1 VWLYSRK
8 PVDPENTANMRKVA
22 ESLGLDTSNLKPVT
36 QVGVPRGGGRVP
48 GEILGRDGK
57 SAHYQLLKLRAM
69 LPAAYS
75 VFKEVGT
82 YRRP

>member
-36 QVGVPRGGGRVP
+36 QVGVPRGGESTR
-48 GEILGRDGK
+48 RDIRQAWEVSTL
-57 SAHYQLLKLRAM
+57 SAVKLRAM
-69 LPAAYS
+69 LPTAYS